1 MTHYRPTPGTAP
13 SSGADFRK
21 TPCEEYSSDPTHD
34 PRYPDKPKADISE
47 ADIGWARQHLTA
59 GQSVRRR
66 SWSSYMRIEI
76 SGGVICEFG
85 ALGVNVG
92 HWSPLQA
99 DFLATDWELCIRGI
113 QREMEEAGPLDAHHA
128 LITG

>member
-1 MTHYRPTPGTAP
+1 M
-13 SSGADFRK
+13 AD
-21 TPCEEYSSDPTHD
+21 
-34 PRYPDKPKADISE
+34 KAM
-47 ADIGWARQHLTA
+47 ADIGWARQHLTG

-66 SWSSYMRIEI
+66 SWPYDMRLEI

-113 QREMEEAGPLDAHHA
+113 QREMEVAESLDARHA
-128 LITG
+128 LIMG